1 MVAGR
6 MNAFSR
12 NCRDAVIDD
21 LLPAWRGEKVPPD
34 GRAGTTAVSW
44 WSPPVLLKFAVEYAA
59 AGSFA
64 ARVVADI
71 LARLGGATSE
81 DPNMKAMLDNRVI
94 AESDDI
100 VECDGYHYFPSS
112 AVRLQW
118 LEKAPKT
125 ESDRACPHGVQFYD
139 VVVDGTR
146 HDRAA
151 WSYEAPRPAMQRVAE
166 RFGFWK
172 DVQVA

>member
-1 MVAGR
+1 
-6 MNAFSR
+6 
-12 NCRDAVIDD
+12 
-21 LLPAWRGEKVPPD
+21 
-34 GRAGTTAVSW
+34 
-44 WSPPVLLKFAVEYAA
+44 LKFAVEYHAV
-59 AGSFA
+59 GSFA
-64 ARVVADI
+64 ARVVAGI
-71 LARLGGATSE
+71 LAALGGATSE
-81 DPNMKAMLDNRVI
+81 EPNMKATLDNRVI

-100 VECDGYHYFPSS
+100 VECDGYHYFPSA

-151 WSYEAPRPAMQRVAE
+151 WCYEAPRPAMQRVAE

-172 DVQVA
+172 DVKVA